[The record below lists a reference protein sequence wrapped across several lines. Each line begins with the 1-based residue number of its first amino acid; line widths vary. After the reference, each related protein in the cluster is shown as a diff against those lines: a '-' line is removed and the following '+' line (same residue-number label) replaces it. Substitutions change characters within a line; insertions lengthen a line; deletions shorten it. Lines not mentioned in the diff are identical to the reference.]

1 MAQTSNRAS
10 SVCHVLRQ
18 QISEQLDGE
27 LDQLARV
34 RLRVH
39 LATCS
44 DCRRFARELES
55 LTLRLRSL
63 ELEAVAPRTHPRKWR
78 NHLMVTASAVV
89 TLAAASAIALSVTH
103 PTTNHGRPVLTSPR
117 TEETLHGTGYDHA
130 THLA

>member
-1 MAQTSNRAS
+1 MAQTSNRAP
-10 SVCHVLRQ
+10 SVCHLLRQ

-27 LDQLARV
+27 LDQLSRV

-55 LTLRLRSL
+55 LTLRLRSVG
-63 ELEAVAPRTHPRKWR
+63 LEAVALHTHRKWR
-78 NHLMVTASAVV
+78 THLTVTASAVV
-89 TLAAASAIALSVTH
+89 TLAAASAIALSLTH
-103 PTTNHGRPVLTSPR
+103 PTTNHGRPVLTSPA
-117 TEETLHGTGYDHA
+117 TEVTPQGTGYNHA